1 MSSDDRTKLD
11 SIESN
16 ANYTYL
22 NANAPISV
30 NKHVGTVTIS
40 HNASGATAGT
50 YGINSSTALTPGFG
64 ENFSVT
70 GFQINATGH
79 VTSASNHNV
88 KMPDTLVDDTH
99 RGLMSSDMYLAW
111 NKGITLAGHQLLLGS
126 AWSKTDFLDTLGLT
140 NALRWIGNATV
151 VIADGSKTDP
161 KITGYDFSKA
171 KPGDVVLD
179 KDNKREYAWTLAG
192 AWESLG
198 PDGDLA
204 TADHRHAN
212 ATSTTDGFM
221 SADDKAKLDTVES
234 KANYIY
240 VSANAPISVNKHV
253 GALTITHN
261 TSGVTA
267 GAYGDAVA
275 QAPGFGASFL
285 VPNLTVNA
293 TGHVTVAGAH
303 TVTIPN
309 ALVTDKTNGLMS
321 ADDKARFD
329 IIKDGYY
336 VKRAGDTMTGNL
348 YFSNVGTGVRQIRF
362 MAGSNDFGRFAVGAT
377 DTNAGYVEIA
387 SADDGNEP
395 IYVRQYTGPFTTVKR
410 TLTLLDASGNTILP
424 GTLTAAGATINGAT
438 TINSTL
444 HTTGAT
450 TLDSTLSVGGTAT
463 MKGALNVNG
472 AATVGGALSVSGNTT
487 LNGTLTVSKAAT
499 FNGGVTFTNAN
510 FNYSGMENASAA
522 GYRHVWFSDISTN
535 GKPCYNDGIMYNP
548 TEGLKVTNWVRTT
561 GKTGWYNETYGGG

>member
-1 MSSDDRTKLD
+1 
-11 SIESN
+11 
-16 ANYTYL
+16 
-22 NANAPISV
+22 
-30 NKHVGTVTIS
+30 
-40 HNASGATAGT
+40 
-50 YGINSSTALTPGFG
+50 
-64 ENFSVT
+64 
-70 GFQINATGH
+70 
-79 VTSASNHNV
+79 
-88 KMPDTLVDDTH
+88 
-99 RGLMSSDMYLAW
+99 
-111 NKGITLAGHQLLLGS
+111 
-126 AWSKTDFLDTLGLT
+126 
-140 NALRWIGNATV
+140 
-151 VIADGSKTDP
+151 
-161 KITGYDFSKA
+161 
-171 KPGDVVLD
+171 
-179 KDNKREYAWTLAG
+179 
-192 AWESLG
+192 
-198 PDGDLA
+198 
-204 TADHRHAN
+204 
-212 ATSTTDGFM
+212 M

-240 VSANAPISVNKHV
+240 VSANTPISVNKHV

-267 GAYGDAVA
+267 GAYGDTVA

-336 VKRAGDTMTGNL
+336 VKRAGDTMTGDL
-348 YFSNVGTGVRQIRF
+348 FFSDVGTSVRQIRF
-362 MAGSNDFGRFAVGAT
+362 TAGSNDYGRLAVGAT
-377 DTNAGYVEIA
+377 ASNDGYVEIA

-395 IYVRQYTGPFTTVKR
+395 IYVRQYTGVFTTVKR

-444 HTTGAT
+444 HATGAT
-450 TLDSTLSVGGTAT
+450 TLDSTLSVNGTAT

-472 AATVGGALSVSGNTT
+472 AATIGSNLTVAGTSTLNGPLVTNGTVTFNNGFFNYAGIGLAESDAFRNVWFSEATHRGQPVYNDNFVYNPHTAQLWIKSTADASSTTKTGALIIGADNGDQIAIDDNEILARSKSTAGTLYLQYEGGRIETGAIIYNNNGTDASSTTTGSIQTVGGVGIGKQLRVGGATNLGSSLTVASGTSIGGALSVGGNTT

-499 FNGGVTFTNAN
+499 FNGGVTFTHEN
-510 FNYSGMENASAA
+510 FNYSGMAQGTADQ
-522 GYRHVWFSDISTN
+522 YRHV
-535 GKPCYNDGIMYNP
+535 
-548 TEGLKVTNWVRTT
+548 
-561 GKTGWYNETYGGG
+561 